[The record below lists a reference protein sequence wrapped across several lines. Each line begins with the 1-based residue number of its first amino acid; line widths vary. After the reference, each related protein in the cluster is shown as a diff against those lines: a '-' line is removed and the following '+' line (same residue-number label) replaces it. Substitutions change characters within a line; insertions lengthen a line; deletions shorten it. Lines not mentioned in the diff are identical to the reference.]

1 MSKIVLKRGDLLQFV
16 QYCKGMLIWKHMLF
30 SVDCLAGTE
39 LQADGSCKKCE
50 RGYYRSQT
58 EDNCLSCEGVQPGM
72 TTNGLGAETS
82 TDCNIS
88 RFCQSIVYPFFY

>member
-1 MSKIVLKRGDLLQFV
+1 
-16 QYCKGMLIWKHMLF
+16 MLF

-50 RGYYRSQT
+50 RGYYRSQAD
-58 EDNCLSCEGVQPGM
+58 DNCLSCEPGM

-88 RFCQSIVYPFFY
+88 RSCQSKVYPFFY

>member
-1 MSKIVLKRGDLLQFV
+1 MSKIVLKRGDLLHFV

-50 RGYYRSQT
+50 RGYYRSQAD
-58 EDNCLSCEGVQPGM
+58 DNCLSCELVQPGM

-88 RFCQSIVYPFFY
+88 RFCQSIVYPLFY